1 MPPEAVDAIGATVL
15 RRSAAA
21 SAPRWIACGA
31 VAIAHVNGIDV
42 YYERSGSGRRL
53 LFLNGSGATLAGTG
67 VHGLFREGFD
77 LLAHDQRGLG
87 QTEIPPGPYSMADYA
102 ADAAGLLDHVGW
114 ESAAVVGI
122 SFGGMVAQELAVT
135 HPDRID
141 RLALL
146 CTSPGGEMPSYPLH
160 ELVAL
165 DPAERAQVRVPLLDT
180 RYTPEWLA
188 EHPDQQAFVDLLT
201 RVPAEAP
208 PAEQLRG
215 EWEQLDARR
224 RHDVVER
231 LGAITCPTLVAS
243 GRFDGI
249 APLANG
255 EAIAE
260 RVPTAELRAYDGGHL
275 FMVQDKRAIPEI
287 LEFLAG

>member
-1 MPPEAVDAIGATVL
+1 
-15 RRSAAA
+15 
-21 SAPRWIACGA
+21 
-31 VAIAHVNGIDV
+31 
-42 YYERSGSGRRL
+42 
-53 LFLNGSGATLAGTG
+53 
-67 VHGLFREGFD
+67 
-77 LLAHDQRGLG
+77 
-87 QTEIPPGPYSMADYA
+87 
-102 ADAAGLLDHVGW
+102 
-114 ESAAVVGI
+114 
-122 SFGGMVAQELAVT
+122 LAVT

-165 DPAERAQVRVPLLDT
+165 EPAERAEVRVPLLDT